1 MNNSQFSTQNSKL
14 NFLEILSGFPNQKIA
29 VIGDLILDKYL
40 FGDVDRISPEAPVPI
55 VKITGE
61 KYVPGGAANVAAN
74 IATLQGQSYLFGM
87 VGNDPNQEI
96 LKNKVAELGINIDGI
111 LIDPKK
117 QTIRKTR
124 VLGMNQQLLRIDY
137 EDTNYIDPNLEN
149 EFISKLQQIE
159 NLTAIIISDYAKG
172 TITQKLLEQIISYA
186 NQHEIALI
194 IDPKPKHKLWYKNA
208 FLVTPNKK
216 EAQEMSGISIESE
229 QDYYEAGKKLVQEL
243 SSHVIISAG
252 AEGMYVF
259 EKSIRDKVKGLGD
272 REALSDQTHISQL
285 DTQHL
290 SILHIPTQ
298 AHEVYDVSGAGD
310 TVVATLALAISSGA
324 SISNAANL
332 ANYAAGIKVG
342 KSGTQPVYLEELRS
356 MLQK

>member
-186 NQHEIALI
+186 NRNEIALI

-243 SSHVIISAG
+243 SSHVIITAG
-252 AEGMYVF
+252 AE
-259 EKSIRDKVKGLGD
+259 
-272 REALSDQTHISQL
+272 
-285 DTQHL
+285 
-290 SILHIPTQ
+290 
-298 AHEVYDVSGAGD
+298 
-310 TVVATLALAISSGA
+310 
-324 SISNAANL
+324 
-332 ANYAAGIKVG
+332 
-342 KSGTQPVYLEELRS
+342 
-356 MLQK
+356 